1 MEQAAEFKD
10 KQAVWEKKC
19 TGLEER
25 LRKAEE
31 RERMLRDLDD
41 DGFGT
46 ARFLILFC
54 FVVLFG
60 RLIVR

>member
-10 KQAVWEKKC
+10 KQAMWEKKC

-31 RERMLRDLDD
+31 RERMLRDMED
-41 DGFGT
+41 DGFGMMGLQSYE
-46 ARFLILFC
+46 RIG
-54 FVVLFG
+54 V
-60 RLIVR
+60 